1 MKIQRIR
8 CTLVDVARLSC
19 TRDTPCLPWHV
30 CHGENCLSRSIKPQ
44 HGQNRCKRVPVSLLN
59 AFSNPCMRLRNGFS
73 FICPVRGTRGRGA
86 RANQLV
92 LQVNPLSWFK
102 SKRTTSSKRIHFKHV
117 SVRNMIAERCVETG
131 GRMSHGVETRI
142 IKYRFTVQT
151 LKIISILP
159 ERVGALANYNA
170 IADNRLRAL
179 NDAFEAIVRCGPK
192 GIALIAVE
200 TRASRSV
207 VMMTKF

>member
-1 MKIQRIR
+1 MWSTFGRTASSFSICACGPNERSLKERLISLGCFNHEDSANKVHTRR
-8 CTLVDVARLSC
+8 CRSAELHTGHPLSAVA
-19 TRDTPCLPWHV
+19 CLPY
-30 CHGENCLSRSIKPQ
+30 GENCLSRSIKPQ

-86 RANQLV
+86 RATELV

-142 IKYRFTVQT
+142 IKYRFTGT
-151 LKIISILP
+151 DSKNNIYS
-159 ERVGALANYNA
+159 
-170 IADNRLRAL
+170 
-179 NDAFEAIVRCGPK
+179 
-192 GIALIAVE
+192 
-200 TRASRSV
+200 S
-207 VMMTKF
+207 